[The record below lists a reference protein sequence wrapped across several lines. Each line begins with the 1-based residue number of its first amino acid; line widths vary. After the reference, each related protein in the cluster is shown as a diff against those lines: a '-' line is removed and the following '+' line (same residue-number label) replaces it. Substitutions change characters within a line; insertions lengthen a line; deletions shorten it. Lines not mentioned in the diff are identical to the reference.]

1 MSDRGILIAGIGNI
15 FLGDDGFGCEVAQE
29 LARRELPPDVRVVD
43 FGIRGLD
50 LAYALQAG
58 YESAILV
65 DAVPRGQPP
74 GTLYVIEP
82 EVDCDGDAALPVA
95 MQSHGMDVEN
105 VLRLVASLGGRA
117 PRTLLV
123 GCEPTPLSDDW
134 DMPRGLSEPARAAA
148 KEAVWLIGRLIEKL
162 RGQPEAMELSAE
174 AV

>member
-1 MSDRGILIAGIGNI
+1 MSNSQILIAGIGNI
-15 FLGDDGFGCEVAQE
+15 FLGDDAFGCEVAQQ
-29 LARRELPPDVRVVD
+29 LAPRELPPGVRVVD

-50 LAYALQAG
+50 LAYALQEG
-58 YESAILV
+58 YDAAILV

-82 EVDCDGDAALPVA
+82 EVDSDGDPVLPVA
-95 MQSHGMDVEN
+95 MQSHGMDVAN

-117 PRTLLV
+117 PRMLLV
-123 GCEPTPLSDDW
+123 GCEPMPLDDDW
-134 DMPRGLSEPARAAA
+134 DMPRGMSEPARAAA

-162 RGQPEAMELSAE
+162 RGKHQASSRSAA